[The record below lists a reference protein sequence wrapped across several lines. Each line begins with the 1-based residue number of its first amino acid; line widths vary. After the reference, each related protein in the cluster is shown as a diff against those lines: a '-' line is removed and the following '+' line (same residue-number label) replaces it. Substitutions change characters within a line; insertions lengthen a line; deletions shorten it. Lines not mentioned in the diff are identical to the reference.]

1 MTLTPAQLR
10 SLPKIDLHRH
20 LDCSMRWSTV
30 VEVARD
36 LKLVLPRLPAQAR
49 SEFLITEPMVNL
61 EAVLKKFL
69 NTQKVLA
76 SEEILERL
84 AFEACEDAFNDNVLL
99 LELRFAPTFILDG
112 HLHLSAEKIIS
123 AFRKGLARAEKMY
136 GMATGLIG
144 ILQRIKPLSESET
157 TMDFI
162 CDMKSEFIG
171 VDLADNEEG
180 FDPLPF
186 APLFQ
191 KAKRSGL
198 RVTIHSGESPHP
210 QAGQWILDS
219 IQHLGAERIGHGV
232 QAIHHSH
239 VLDFLKKQ
247 NIVLEVCPLSN
258 YLTQAFPNHAAHPLR
273 KLIEAGVNITLG
285 SDDPGIFASQLTDE
299 YLIAHQHHKLSI
311 QEFKKLNQ
319 TAFESSFIA
328 PEKKKKWESFF
339 YD

>member
-36 LKLVLPRLPAQAR
+36 LKMDLPHLPAQAR
-49 SEFLITEPMVNL
+49 PEFLITEPMINL

-84 AFEACEDAFNDNVLL
+84 AYEACEDAFNDNVLL

-112 HLHLSAEKIIS
+112 HPQLSAEKIIS
-123 AFRKGLARAEKMY
+123 AFQRGLARAEKTF
-136 GMATGLIG
+136 GLATGLIG
-144 ILQRIKPLSESET
+144 ILQRIKPLKQCQSV
-157 TMDFI
+157 MDLF
-162 CDMKSEFIG
+162 CDMKSEFVG

-186 APLFQ
+186 FPLFQ
-191 KAKRSGL
+191 KAHRSGL
-198 RVTIHSGESPHP
+198 RVTIHSGETPHP
-210 QAGQWILDS
+210 QAGQLILDS

-232 QAIHHSH
+232 QAIHHAH
-239 VLDFLKKQ
+239 VLDFIKKH
-247 NIVLEVCPLSN
+247 NITLEVCPLSN
-258 YLTQAFPNHAAHPLR
+258 YLTQAFPNLTLHPLK
-273 KLIEAGVNITLG
+273 KLIDAGVKVSLG
-285 SDDPGIFASQLTDE
+285 SDDPGIFASQLSDD
-299 YLIAHQHHKLSI
+299 YIIAHQHQKLTLND
-311 QEFKKLNQ
+311 FKKMNRI
-319 TAFESSFIA
+319 AFENSFIGS
-328 PEKKKKWESFF
+328 EKKKKWETFF
-339 YD
+339 ND